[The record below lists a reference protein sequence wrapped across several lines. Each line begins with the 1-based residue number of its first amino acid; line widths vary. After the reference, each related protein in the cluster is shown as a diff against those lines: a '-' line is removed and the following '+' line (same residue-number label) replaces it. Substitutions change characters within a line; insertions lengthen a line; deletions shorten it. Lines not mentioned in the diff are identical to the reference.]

1 MKILFT
7 TRLAAGLLLITCLG
21 MVTVAQK
28 NKPYTVSREQ
38 VGELLHRL
46 DEHAESYR
54 SLVDIL
60 LEVSRLDG
68 TPREERLDLLVAD
81 FEREVDGLE
90 ARFNKGTSTTRDVER
105 VLQSAERLDGPLT
118 RALSDQRL
126 SPDPSLR
133 ERAQTEWA
141 LLKSTLKNL
150 ADFYK
155 INWEQRGSPGKSK

>member
-1 MKILFT
+1 M
-7 TRLAAGLLLITCLG
+7 ACLG
-21 MVTVAQK
+21 VVTVAQQQS
-28 NKPYTVSREQ
+28 KPYTVSAEQ

-60 LEVSRLDG
+60 LEISRLDG
-68 TPREERLDLLVAD
+68 TPREERLDQLVAE

-90 ARFNKGTSTTRDVER
+90 ARFNKGASTTADVER
-105 VLQSAERLDGPLT
+105 VLQAAVRLEGPLT
-118 RALSDQRL
+118 RALSDKGL

-141 LLKSTLKNL
+141 LLKSGLKNL
-150 ADFYK
+150 ADFYNIK
-155 INWEQRGSPGKSK
+155 WEQRDSPGKSK